1 VPGALLRFLIENCPS
16 FNLHPRVRAS
26 GGFEPEMTNARF
38 VQHDVLAAFARDH
51 VNLPAHRVREYRAQ
65 GNRMRERLEKH
76 IAAHPDY
83 ALVKMLNGGS
93 VAKGTA
99 LATIGDMDLAV
110 YVKRAAVPEGE
121 EELVRWLRDRLREAY
136 SQLDDDQF
144 VLCDHCVQVRFRSH
158 NLVHTDVVPVLYDGE
173 PDNLGCLI
181 VKDTGAR
188 VITSVSRHLDFIRA
202 RKGQSPSDFAQVV
215 RLLKWWTG
223 ELKDRDP
230 DFRFKS
236 FMVELICAH
245 LYDTGVDF
253 SDYVHATEA
262 FFTYIVQTGL
272 QERIAFTDYYS
283 AKELPS
289 PTGAEIEIIDP
300 VNPENNV
307 AASYTR
313 ARREKIVSSAMDA
326 HEALAD
332 AAYAT
337 TKGRAVE
344 DWRDILGPT
353 FAGAV

>member
-1 VPGALLRFLIENCPS
+1 
-16 FNLHPRVRAS
+16 
-26 GGFEPEMTNARF
+26 MTIARF

-51 VNLPAHRVREYRAQ
+51 VNLPAQRVRDYRAQ

-83 ALVKMLNGGS
+83 ALVKMLNAGS

-110 YVKRAAVPEGE
+110 YIKRAAAPEGTDA
-121 EELVRWLRDRLREAY
+121 LVTWLLARLKEAY
-136 SQLDDDQF
+136 PTLDDDQF
-144 VLCDHCVQVRFRSH
+144 IPRDHCVQLHFRSSG
-158 NLVHTDVVPVLYDGE
+158 LVDVDVVPVLYDGE
-173 PDNLGCLI
+173 PDNVGCLI
-181 VKDTGAR
+181 VNGTGAR
-188 VITSVSRHLDFIRA
+188 VVTSVSRHLDFIRA
-202 RKGQSPSDFAQVV
+202 RKGSSPSDFAQVV

-223 ELKDRDP
+223 EIKERDP
-230 DFRFKS
+230 NFRFKS

-245 LYDTGVDF
+245 LYDTGIDF
-253 SDYVHATEA
+253 SDYVDATEA

-272 QERIAFTDYYS
+272 QERITFTDYYS
-283 AKELPS
+283 GKELPS
-289 PTGAEIEIIDP
+289 STGAEIEIIDP

-313 ARREKIVSSAMDA
+313 AHREKIVAAAMEA

>member
-1 VPGALLRFLIENCPS
+1 
-16 FNLHPRVRAS
+16 
-26 GGFEPEMTNARF
+26 MTIARF

-51 VNLPAHRVREYRAQ
+51 VNLPADRVREYRAQ
-65 GNRMRERLEKH
+65 GNRMREKLEKH

-83 ALVKMLNGGS
+83 ALVKMLNAGS

-110 YVKRAAVPEGE
+110 YIKRAAVPEGD
-121 EELVRWLRDRLREAY
+121 EELVAWLLARLKEAY
-136 SQLDDDQF
+136 PTLEDDQF
-144 VLCDHCVQVRFRSH
+144 IARDHCVQLRFRSAH
-158 NLVHTDVVPVLYDGE
+158 LVDVDVVPVLYDGE
-173 PDNLGCLI
+173 ADNVGCLI
-181 VKDTGAR
+181 VKGTGAR
-188 VITSVSRHLDFIRA
+188 VVTSVSRHLEFIRA
-202 RKGQSPSDFAQVV
+202 RKGGSPSDFAQVV

-223 ELKDRDP
+223 ELKERDP
-230 DFRFKS
+230 EFRFKS

-245 LYDTGVDF
+245 LCDRGADF
-253 SDYVHATEA
+253 SDYVNATET
-262 FFTYIVQTGL
+262 FFTYIVETNL
-272 QERIAFTDYYS
+272 RERIAFTDYYPTS
-283 AKELPS
+283 DLPAS
-289 PTGAEIEIIDP
+289 SGAEIEIIDP
-300 VNPENNV
+300 VNPDNNV

-313 ARREKIVSSAMDA
+313 AQREKIVSAALNA